1 MTSKQDIIDLEKKF
15 WTATQKRDPDTAT
28 TLMADPC
35 VLAGSSGVMAL
46 TRKDYARM
54 AEGSS
59 WELHAFKFDK
69 IDVRF
74 PSKDVA
80 VIGYVV
86 DEDMTVEGKKLR
98 LKAADTSTWV
108 KQDGEWLCVSHTE
121 SILGDPFGRDRQPMK
136 KAA

>member
-15 WTATQKRDPDTAT
+15 WTAIQERDPDTAT
-28 TLMADPC
+28 SLMADPC

-54 AEGSS
+54 AEDPS
-59 WELHAFKFDK
+59 WELHTFKLDK
-69 IDVRF
+69 IEVRF
-74 PSKDVA
+74 PSKEIA

-86 DEDMTVEGKKLR
+86 KEDMTVEGKKLH
-98 LKAADTSTWV
+98 LEAADSSTWV

-121 SILGDPFGRDRQPMK
+121 SILGDAFGRDRQPMK